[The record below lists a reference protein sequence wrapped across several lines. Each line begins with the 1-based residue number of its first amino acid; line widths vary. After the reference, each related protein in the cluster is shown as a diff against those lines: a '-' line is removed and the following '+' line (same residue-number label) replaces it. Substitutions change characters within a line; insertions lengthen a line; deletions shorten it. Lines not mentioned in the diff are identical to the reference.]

1 MMKRIC
7 PEHHIT
13 NYVDVKSVDEYPSK
27 IERLG
32 GKIMVPKT
40 PMPEA
45 CYFIACLDT
54 EGNNFGIF
62 EVDTN
67 AK

>member
-27 IERLG
+27 IESLG
-32 GKIMVPKT
+32 DKIMVPKT

-45 CYFIACLDT
+45 
-54 EGNNFGIF
+54 
-62 EVDTN
+62 
-67 AK
+67 

>member
-1 MMKRIC
+1 MHYTAAPHEQYGILGMMKRIC

-27 IERLG
+27 IESLG
-32 GKIMVPKT
+32 DKIMVPKT

-45 CYFIACLDT
+45 
-54 EGNNFGIF
+54 
-62 EVDTN
+62 
-67 AK
+67 

>member
-27 IERLG
+27 IESLG
-32 GKIMVPKT
+32 GKIIVPKT
-40 PMPEA
+40 LVPGA
-45 CYFIACLDT
+45 GYFAACLDT

-62 EVDTN
+62 EEDTN